1 MISKIEIRKFAI
13 EQAVAIMGTSTPQKD
28 VIAKAKDIET
38 YVIGGADIP
47 EVSNDTDTINDIMGN
62 AMQMLQGISGTEI
75 PVDEQ

>member
-1 MISKIEIRKFAI
+1 
-13 EQAVAIMGTSTPQKD
+13 MGAGSPQKD
-28 VIAKAKDIET
+28 VFAKAKDIET